1 MSTPWSASEPANE
14 GQTPSDPGPRL
25 RAQRD
30 ALIRKAGLS
39 GPAFCRAHAEWADN
53 VLTELLG
60 DEPGVSLVSVGG
72 YGRRELAPGSD
83 LDVVLLHTGRRDIRE
98 VADRLWY
105 PIWDAGIGLDHSVRK
120 VKEAMGVAADD
131 LKAALGLLD
140 ARVVAGDRALGEEL
154 RAKAQA
160 QWRDRAKRWLPRLR
174 EAVVARHVEFDDVAF
189 LLEPE
194 LKEGKGGLRD
204 VHVLRAAALATPVAD
219 DGGEAVQAAHD
230 LLLTVR
236 VALHRRAGRALDRLL
251 LQEQDAVADDLGY
264 ADADA
269 LMAAVAAA
277 ARTVAWASD
286 DAWARIHSALAGPRG
301 RSAGRDRPLGRGVVL
316 RDSEVV
322 LGADADVSSDPSLSV
337 RAAAAAAET
346 GAPFG
351 RGVLDRLAAEAPG
364 PGAPWP
370 AEVREALVSLLG
382 AGHAAVPVLEALDQ
396 KGLLVRLLP
405 EWEVVRNRPQRNAY
419 HRFTVD
425 RHLCETAA
433 NAAALTRQV
442 ARPDL
447 LLVGAWLHD
456 IGKGRP
462 GDHTEVGIMLVGD
475 IGQRMGFTPADV
487 DVLVDMVRH
496 HLLLPDVAS
505 RRDLG
510 DPATIEAVAAA
521 VGDRHTLELLHAL
534 AEADGLATGPSAW
547 GSWKAGLVDELVRR
561 TTARLKGEAHET
573 PSAIPTAQHL
583 ALMADRRLVVQADG
597 GTVTVIAPDVPGLF
611 SRVAGAVALNGLD
624 VRSAT
629 AASSDDGM
637 AVEVFE
643 VAPAFG
649 AEPDWE
655 RVRADVERVLSGR
668 PALEARLAERARTY
682 AARRPAAA
690 RPAEARVLFDNDAS
704 AAATVVEVRAPDA
717 VGVLYRITRVL
728 AEADLDVRRAKV
740 STLGHE
746 VVDAFYVVDAA
757 GRKVEDAE
765 HLAEVERAILAAL
778 HVPST

>member
-14 GQTPSDPGPRL
+14 GQTPSDTGTRL
-25 RAQRD
+25 RAERD
-30 ALIRKAGLS
+30 ALIGKAGLS
-39 GPAFCRAHAEWADN
+39 GPAFCRAHAEWADRML
-53 VLTELLG
+53 VELLG
-60 DEPGVSLVSVGG
+60 DEQGVALVAVGG

-83 LDVVLLHTGRRDIRE
+83 LDVVLVHKGRRDIRE

-105 PIWDAGIGLDHSVRK
+105 PIWDAGIGLDHSVRT
-120 VKEAMGVAADD
+120 VKEAVAVAADD

-140 ARVVAGDRALGEEL
+140 ARVVAGDAGLGEEL
-154 RAKAQA
+154 RSKARH

-174 EAVVARHVEFDDVAF
+174 EAVVARHAEFDEVAF

-204 VHVLRAAALATPVAD
+204 VHVLEAAALATPVAD

-236 VALHRRAGRALDRLL
+236 VALHRRAGRAVDRLL

-269 LMAAVAAA
+269 LMAEVAAA

-286 DAWARIHSALAGPRG
+286 DAWARIDSALAGPRG
-301 RSAGRDRPLGRGVVL
+301 RSAGRDRPLGRVLVL
-316 RDSEVV
+316 RDVQVV
-322 LGADADVSSDPSLSV
+322 LGADADVAGDSSLPV
-337 RAAAAAAET
+337 RAAVAAAET

-364 PGAPWP
+364 PGDPWP
-370 AEVREALVSLLG
+370 AVVREALVALLG
-382 AGHAAVPVLEALDQ
+382 AGQAAVSVVEALDQ
-396 KGLLVRLLP
+396 KGLFVRLLP

-447 LLVGAWLHD
+447 LLVGALLHD

-462 GDHTEVGIMLVGD
+462 GDHTEVGIKLVAD
-475 IGQRMGFTPADV
+475 IGKRMGFEPADV
-487 DVLVDMVRH
+487 DVLAAMVRH

-510 DPATIEAVAAA
+510 DPATVEAVATA

-547 GSWKAGLVDELVRR
+547 GSWKAGLIDELVQR
-561 TTARLKGEAHET
+561 TAARLSGEAHES
-573 PSAIPTAQHL
+573 PSTIPTDKHL
-583 ALMADRRLVVQADG
+583 ALMAERRLVVQAAG
-597 GTVTVIAPDVPGLF
+597 GMLTVIAPDRPGLF

-643 VAPAFG
+643 VTPAMG
-649 AEPDWE
+649 TAPDWD
-655 RVRADVERVLSGR
+655 RVRADIERALSGR
-668 PALEARLAERARTY
+668 LALEARLAERARTY
-682 AARRPAAA
+682 APRRPAAA

-717 VGVLYRITRVL
+717 VGVLYRITRAL

-746 VVDAFYVVDAA
+746 VVDAFYVIDAA
-757 GRKVEDAE
+757 GGKVIDAE
-765 HLAEVERAILAAL
+765 HLVEVERAILAAL
-778 HVPST
+778 DR